1 MEKFFREDNIRGEE
15 STHLASLEVNN
26 FAHSTG
32 WRSASMMATRNDT
45 IRERDTGQMG
55 ALKVATSG
63 PNKGGERIRIE
74 TYLTRL
80 GEDGQGGDRRGRG
93 RKSEAKGIDKNDGA
107 TQFGS
112 RAYFERSPNH
122 LPNSS
127 HLFFAEPI
135 TQPRRPLYYL
145 LDSFVNIRRHP
156 AVLYV

>member
-1 MEKFFREDNIRGEE
+1 
-15 STHLASLEVNN
+15 
-26 FAHSTG
+26 
-32 WRSASMMATRNDT
+32 
-45 IRERDTGQMG
+45 MG
-55 ALKVATSG
+55 ALKLATSG

-127 HLFFAEPI
+127 HLFFADPI
-135 TQPRRPLYYL
+135 IRSRRPLYYS
-145 LDSFVNIRRHP
+145 LDSFVNYSKMPCRVVRLSTRGRSLLELMQRSSEPRLTCPLARFLISYWRNQVNQALP
-156 AVLYV
+156 PSIYP